1 MTCYISKSLWILLIF
16 LVWYDFLGPN
26 CVDTLN
32 SHTIDVFVQNPPFIT
47 WYQSYQ
53 SIKNIK
59 VGWSMYL
66 FNIWEY
72 RSQENVV
79 LLTILQWESSYKGL
93 HIAIF
98 TALFYHHNIF
108 DLSQSIH
115 LNFWIKSCRNC
126 SCANNSTSSSQ
137 TWSFLTMKSLS

>member
-1 MTCYISKSLWILLIF
+1 MGIWLQFNIENYRWWLVTFQNLCEYYWFFSCDVIFWAQTVSIPSTHILLM
-16 LVWYDFLGPN
+16 
-26 CVDTLN
+26 C
-32 SHTIDVFVQNPPFIT
+32 FVQNPPFIM

-53 SIKNIK
+53 NIKNIK
-59 VGWSMYL
+59 VGWPMYL

-79 LLTILQWESSYKGL
+79 FLTILQWESSYKGI

-98 TALFYHHNIF
+98 TALFYHPNIF

-115 LNFWIKSCRNC
+115 LNFWI
-126 SCANNSTSSSQ
+126 
-137 TWSFLTMKSLS
+137 